1 MFLASR
7 LSVGGGGIKG
17 EELGGD
23 RQEPRGYSW
32 EYGDQQEGDQQGKGP
47 GYLGQKEGQMRPA

>member
-1 MFLASR
+1 M
-7 LSVGGGGIKG
+7 GGGGIKG